1 MPLQKLQFKPGLN
14 RDQTN
19 YTNEGGWYECDK
31 IRFRSGMPQKI
42 GGWAKFMAAQLLGVS
57 RQMFNYITTSSDNL
71 LAVGTNKKL
80 YVVSGQQPFDI
91 TPLRATFNPPF
102 TDNCFTT
109 ISAGTTTV
117 LVTILAHGA
126 SNGDYVTFSGAQ
138 TFAGIPVEDLNKT
151 HEISN
156 VTENNFTI
164 TVATASTAAAT
175 GGGVNI
181 VAKFDIP
188 AGAEITFSTVGWG
201 AGAWGAGSW
210 GTSVGDVSFIT
221 LQRDWWFD
229 NFDQDLVCNIREGT
243 IYYWAYDRTFA
254 TRAVPLSS
262 LPGAVAVPNKAM
274 QILVSQGDKH
284 LLAFGCQPY
293 AGLSTDYDP
302 LLIRWASQD
311 APEIW
316 EPLITN
322 SAGFLRISTGSR
334 IIRAQ
339 RTRQETLVWTESSLN
354 SLQFLGTSDV
364 FGLTELADNISI
376 IGPRCVATANNTT
389 YWMGRDKFYVYSGRV
404 ETLPCSLRNHVF
416 QNINY
421 DQTDQ
426 IVCGTNEG
434 WNEVWW
440 IYPSA
445 GSLVNDSYVI
455 YNYLEQIWYYGTINK
470 TAWLDTP
477 LQQYPLSYWNGYV
490 FNQEIGCDAD
500 GQPLVAY
507 IQSSDV
513 DLMDGEEFMLTRRII
528 PDLNFE
534 GSTTANP
541 SAFFTLRPRN
551 FPGANYITEPE
562 LGVQRTTTVPIE
574 QYTNQVF
581 IRARARQM
589 GLKVSSTGL
598 GVQWQL
604 GSPRLEGRKDGK
616 R

>member
-71 LAVGTNKKL
+71 LAIGTNKKL

-91 TPLRATFNPPF
+91 TPLRATFNPP
-102 TDNCFTT
+102 TTNNCFTT
-109 ISAGTTTV
+109 ASVGTTTV
-117 LVTILAHGA
+117 LVTINGHGA

-138 TFAGIPVEDLNKT
+138 TFAGIPVEDLNKN

-156 VTENNFTI
+156 VTTNTFTI
-164 TVATASTAAAT
+164 TVATLSTAAAT

-188 AGAEITFSTVGWG
+188 VGAEITFSTVGWG

-243 IYYWAYDRTFA
+243 IYYWAYDNSFS

-262 LPGAVAVPNKAM
+262 LLGAVAVPNKAM

-293 AGLSTDYDP
+293 GGLATDYDP

-322 SAGFLRISTGSR
+322 SAGFLRVNTGSR

-376 IGPRCVATANNTT
+376 IGPRTVATANNTT

-455 YNYLEQIWYYGTINK
+455 YNYLEQVWYYGTINK

-477 LQQYPLSYWNGYV
+477 LQPYPISYWNGYV
-490 FNQEIGCDAD
+490 FNQEFGCDAD
-500 GQPLVAY
+500 GQPLEAY

-534 GSTTANP
+534 GSTVSNP
-541 SAFFTLRPRN
+541 TAFFTLRPRN
-551 FPGANYITEPE
+551 FPGANYLTEPE